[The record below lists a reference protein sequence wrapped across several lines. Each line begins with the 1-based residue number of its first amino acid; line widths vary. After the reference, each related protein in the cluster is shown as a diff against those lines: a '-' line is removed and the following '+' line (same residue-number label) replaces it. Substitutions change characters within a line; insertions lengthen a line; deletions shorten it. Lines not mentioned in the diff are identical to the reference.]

1 MDKIANSATP
11 DGGARMDHSAYIDAA
26 AATLGLKIA
35 AEYREGVAL
44 YFGLA
49 AAMAD
54 LLQGLPLTAADESGS
69 VFTPVA
75 PEVGG

>member
-1 MDKIANSATP
+1 
-11 DGGARMDHSAYIDAA
+11 MDHRAYIDAT

-35 AEYREGVAL
+35 ADHRAGVEM

-49 AAMAD
+49 AAMAE

-69 VFTPVA
+69 VFTPVEPA
-75 PEVGG
+75 LGP